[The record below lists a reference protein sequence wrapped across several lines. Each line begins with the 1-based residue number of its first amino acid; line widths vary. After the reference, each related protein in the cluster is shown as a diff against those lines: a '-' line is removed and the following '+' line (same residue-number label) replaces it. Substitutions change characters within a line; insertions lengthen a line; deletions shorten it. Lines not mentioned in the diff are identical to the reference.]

1 MSKSI
6 NESKA
11 EVISRINERL
21 KADGIYDDSGGI
33 FGKNAQADAI
43 AIVNIAQQAMQGK
56 QPEQAE
62 E

>member
-1 MSKSI
+1 MSKST

-33 FGKNAQADAI
+33 FGKNAQSDAI
-43 AIVNIAQQAMQGK
+43 AIVNIAQQAMQGG
-56 QPEQAE
+56 QPDQAE

>member
-1 MSKSI
+1 MSKST

-33 FGKNAQADAI
+33 FGKNAQSDAI
-43 AIVNIAQQAMQGK
+43 AIVNIAQQAMQAEK
-56 QPEQAE
+56 PQQAE